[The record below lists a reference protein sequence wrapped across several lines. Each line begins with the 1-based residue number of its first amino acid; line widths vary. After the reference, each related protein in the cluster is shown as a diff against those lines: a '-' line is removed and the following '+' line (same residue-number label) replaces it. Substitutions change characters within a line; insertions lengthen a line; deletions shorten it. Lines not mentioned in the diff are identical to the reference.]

1 MSWDTFAP
9 ETDSP
14 AVVMHNLT
22 EIERDLSIR
31 QNALEAAARAWAKA
45 KRDQKHAHA
54 IAFISAEGT
63 VAQREAIATRETILI
78 GKNEEA
84 EWVAL
89 NAVVD
94 VMQTRAGICQSL
106 LKAQGRS

>member
-1 MSWDTFAP
+1 MDT
-9 ETDSP
+9 P

-31 QNALEAAARAWAKA
+31 QNALEAAGRAWVRV
-45 KRDQKHAHA
+45 KREQKHAHA
-54 IAFISAEGT
+54 VAFINAEGT
-63 VAQREAIATRETILI
+63 VAQREAIATRETALI
-78 GKNEEA
+78 GKTEEG

-106 LKAQGRS
+106 LKSQGRS